1 MRRVLVALVL
11 VSVVLLSGCTLI
23 DIISGW
29 FGDPG
34 GGGGI
39 GGVTFVEMIVN
50 YGFVADVTEV
60 NQTTTSQPIVA
71 TIPSMSPLVFDSATT
86 TYTATTALDADP
98 YVQITITL
106 DYSGSMI
113 TYLHAFIRQTYGSN
127 PERRRIDQ
135 IYAHD
140 IPYDRV
146 EGLTTF
152 YRIDVDNVGWSGLNL
167 VEYKDW
173 ITALHTEMNPT
184 ERIVDPNAAQSYFD
198 ADPSRY
204 IQVEFR
210 Q

>member
-1 MRRVLVALVL
+1 MRRVLVAVVL
-11 VSVVLLSGCTLI
+11 VSLVFLTGCTLI

-29 FGDPG
+29 LDGP

-50 YGFVADVTEV
+50 YGFVADVRQI
-60 NQTTTSQPIVA
+60 NQTVA
-71 TIPSMSPLVFDSATT
+71 SEPLVASIPSMSPLVFDAAST

-106 DYSGSMI
+106 DDSGSTI
-113 TYLHAFIRQTYGSN
+113 TYLHAFIRRTYGSS

-152 YRIDVDNVGWSGLNL
+152 YRIDADNIGWSGLDR

-173 ITALHTEMNPT
+173 MTALHTEQAPT
-184 ERIVDPNAAQSYFD
+184 ERIADPSGAQASFD
-198 ADPSRY
+198 ADPGRY
-204 IQVEFR
+204 IEIEFR

>member
-11 VSVVLLSGCTLI
+11 VSAVLLSGCSLLDKI
-23 DIISGW
+23 LDLW
-29 FGDPG
+29 NDPG

-50 YGFVADVTEV
+50 YGFTADVEQF
-60 NQTTTSQPIVA
+60 NHTTASQPIVA
-71 TIPSMSPLVFDSATT
+71 SIPSMSPLVFNSSTT
-86 TYTATTALDADP
+86 TYTATTALDAEP

-106 DYSGSMI
+106 DSSGSMI

-127 PERRRIDQ
+127 PERTRIDQ

-152 YRIDVDNVGWSGLNL
+152 YRIDDGDSGWSGLDL

-173 ITALHTEMNPT
+173 ITALHTEQDPT
-184 ERIVDPNAAQSYFD
+184 ERIADPSGAQASFD

-204 IQVEFR
+204 IEIEFR

>member
-11 VSVVLLSGCTLI
+11 VSAVLLSGCSLLDKI
-23 DIISGW
+23 LDLW
-29 FGDPG
+29 NDPG

-50 YGFVADVTEV
+50 YGFTADVEQF
-60 NQTTTSQPIVA
+60 NHTTASQPIVA
-71 TIPSMSPLVFDSATT
+71 SIPSMSPLMFDPSTT
-86 TYTATTALDADP
+86 TYTATTALDAEP

-106 DYSGSMI
+106 DSSGSMI
-113 TYLHAFIRQTYGSN
+113 TYLHAFIRQTYGSS
-127 PERRRIDQ
+127 PERTRIDQ

-152 YRIDVDNVGWSGLNL
+152 YRIDVDDLGWSGLDV

-173 ITALHTEMNPT
+173 MTALHTEQNPT
-184 ERIVDPNAAQSYFD
+184 ERIADPSGAQASFD

-204 IQVEFR
+204 IEIEFR